1 MQENEELSS
10 KVEQLDTRLSGL
22 RGAKDKF
29 YLISRIK
36 SHYELKENAS
46 LLSNQRMR

>member
-1 MQENEELSS
+1 MEENEELRS
-10 KVEQLDTRLSGL
+10 KADQLDIRLSVL